1 MADPVHEIRNRR
13 AAILLAA
20 VFRGIKL
27 MVSSASFLGALSPAD
42 MTRVMQHPAQRA
54 TVRVVAALIQELRAC
69 RTPVDDDEFQ
79 RRLFQVLHSREEHKG
94 QCRRCAHR
102 LQRRKRLP
110 DPLPQLPPGADPG
123 DPETWRIE
131 DLVYDRICHRLRAVG
146 DGLAWRAS
154 GYDRRYVIALSS
166 NAATGTMAGNSG
178 LPRELGAAAAM
189 RAAGSF
195 GLLHD
200 LTNCLRIGDITE
212 FRPDGSKLL
221 YEIKSSPDAKTG
233 PQRRRMEAAVEAVM
247 TGAELPGRPGTRII
261 TPTMRCRTHIRSFVA
276 IITQAHAQGIAG
288 GSIAD
293 SRALTAYSFPAL
305 ARTRSSAAPDQLT
318 SDFKADRQNALT
330 KAGIASALHHV
341 RVMSPTRNHDFVPSV
356 MPFALFPLTPELAAL
371 LICDY
376 IVLDIT
382 AAPERIA
389 RRMTR
394 YGITADIPL
403 APANDTLT
411 APDTVITLSKSSR
424 TLQLHPGALY
434 ELMIECLD
442 LPTWAQA
449 NAEILD
455 DPDLPPHPVLAFST
469 TKVWR

>member
-1 MADPVHEIRNRR
+1 
-13 AAILLAA
+13 
-20 VFRGIKL
+20 
-27 MVSSASFLGALSPAD
+27 MVSNSSFLGVLSPAD
-42 MTRVMQHPAQRA
+42 MNLVMQHPAQQA
-54 TVRVVAALIQELRAC
+54 NSRVVAALIQELRAC
-69 RTPVDDDEFQ
+69 RTPVAYDEFQ

-94 QCRRCAHR
+94 ECRRCARR
-102 LQRRKRLP
+102 LQRGRRLP
-110 DPLPQLPPGADPG
+110 DPLPQLPPGADPA

-131 DLVYDRICHRLRAVG
+131 DLVFDRICRQLRAVG
-146 DGLAWRAS
+146 DGMAWRAS

-166 NAATGTMAGNSG
+166 NASPGPMAGKSG
-178 LPRELGAAAAM
+178 LPHELSAVAGM

-221 YEIKSSPDAKTG
+221 YEIKSSPTAKTG
-233 PQRRRMEAAVEAVM
+233 PQRRRMNAAVEAVM
-247 TGAELPGRPGTRII
+247 TGGELPGRPGNRII
-261 TPTMRCRTHIRSFVA
+261 TPAIRCRTHIRSFVSV
-276 IITQAHAQGIAG
+276 ITEAQIQGIAG
-288 GSIAD
+288 TSISN
-293 SRALTAYSFPAL
+293 SRALSACSFPAL
-305 ARTRSSAAPDQLT
+305 ARTRASAGPDQLT
-318 SDFKADRQNALT
+318 ADFKTARHNALN

-356 MPFALFPLTPELAAL
+356 MPFALFPLSPELAAL

-376 IVLDIT
+376 IIFDIT
-382 AAPERIA
+382 AAPEHITRT
-389 RRMTR
+389 MTR

-411 APDTVITLSKSSR
+411 APDTVITLSKGPR

-442 LPTWAQA
+442 LATWTQA

-455 DPDLPPHPVLAFST
+455 APHPPPHPVLAYST

>member
-1 MADPVHEIRNRR
+1 
-13 AAILLAA
+13 
-20 VFRGIKL
+20 
-27 MVSSASFLGALSPAD
+27 MVSNASFLGDLSPAE
-42 MTRVMQHPAQRA
+42 MTRVMQHPAQQA
-54 TVRVVAALIQELRAC
+54 TARLVAALIQELRAC
-69 RTPVDDDEFQ
+69 RTPVDYDEFQ
-79 RRLFQVLHSREEHKG
+79 RRLFQVLHSREEHKS
-94 QCRRCAHR
+94 QCRRCAKR
-102 LQRRKRLP
+102 LQRGKRLP

-131 DLVYDRICHRLRAVG
+131 DLVFDRICHQLRAVG

-221 YEIKSSPDAKTG
+221 YEIKSSPNAKTG
-233 PQRRRMEAAVEAVM
+233 PQRRRMNSAIEAVM
-247 TGAELPGRPGTRII
+247 TGGELPDRPGTRII
-261 TPTMRCRTHIRSFVA
+261 TPMVRCHTHIRSFVSA
-276 IITQAHAQGIAG
+276 ISKANERGIAG
-288 GSIAD
+288 IRISD
-293 SRALTAYSFPAL
+293 SRALTACSFPAL
-305 ARTRSSAAPDQLT
+305 ARTSASVGSDQLT
-318 SDFKADRQNALT
+318 GDFNAERQNALE

-356 MPFALFPLTPELAAL
+356 TPFALFPLTPELAAL

-376 IVLDIT
+376 IIFDIT

-389 RRMTR
+389 RTMNRR
-394 YGITADIPL
+394 GITTGIPL
-403 APANDTLT
+403 ALSNDTLT
-411 APDTVITLSKSSR
+411 APDTVITLSKGSR

-442 LPTWAQA
+442 VASWAQA
-449 NAEILD
+449 NTEVLD
-455 DPDLPPHPVLAFST
+455 APDSPPHPVLAFAT
-469 TKVWR
+469 AKVWR